1 MRVRCRGF
9 IKFYL
14 KYYYYIVVKL
24 FFILGNF
31 IFYFLSNLIFCKF
44 LYGHLICAR
53 GAYVWVGCVEVVIE
67 LRISVGQFGEV
78 NV

>member
-1 MRVRCRGF
+1 MPGF
-9 IKFYL
+9 YKILFEISL
-14 KYYYYIVVKL
+14 LYIFVVEL

-53 GAYVWVGCVEVVIE
+53 GAYVWVGCAEVVIE
-67 LRISVGQFGEV
+67 LRISVWQFEEV